1 MLTKHTKKNEENEK
15 MKLALSD
22 TSLAVLML

>member
-1 MLTKHTKKNEENEK
+1 MLDEASKKNEENEK